1 MTNDIWHIP
10 DVHISLHLTLS
21 HPCSAPGWH
30 PCDGFRSVWFHHK
43 VKLTRVDTSGWSPF
57 MTGEIAHQS
66 RDSCTEGRHSQD
78 HGTKGTGLHTLWYWT
93 SLLVTL
99 DITLCDTGL
108 HTLWHWTSYLVTLD
122 FTPCDTGLHTLWHWT
137 SHLVTLDF
145 TPCDTGLHT
154 LWHWTSHLVTL
165 DFTPCDT
172 GLHTLWHWTS
182 RLVTLDFTPC
192 DTGLHTLWHWTSHL
206 VTLDFTPCDTGLHT
220 LWHWT
225 SHLVTLDFTPC
236 DTGLHT
242 LCDIDAS
249 AKERGSPLSLH
260 PCQCCSLSHR
270 KHQGQHPPTFGVSF
284 RHNSANQYYL
294 VGYNGYNGYNGG
306 WPSAR

>member
-108 HTLWHWTSYLVTLD
+108 HTLWHWTS
-122 FTPCDTGLHTLWHWT
+122 
-137 SHLVTLDF
+137 
-145 TPCDTGLHT
+145 
-154 LWHWTSHLVTL
+154 
-165 DFTPCDT
+165 
-172 GLHTLWHWTS
+172 
-182 RLVTLDFTPC
+182 
-192 DTGLHTLWHWTSHL
+192 
-206 VTLDFTPCDTGLHT
+206 
-220 LWHWT
+220 
-225 SHLVTLDFTPC
+225 HLVTLDFTPC